1 MRIFRIAFF
10 ALVAFM
16 LVSVAGWTS
25 PAEAAAKCPRIFAPV
40 CAVAKT
46 GERQTFNNACLAR
59 VARARFLHRGECGV
73 GEFCPFIFLP
83 VCALDPVTRQPTTY
97 SNACLAEKANA
108 RLLYN
113 TACK

>member
-1 MRIFRIAFF
+1 
-10 ALVAFM
+10 
-16 LVSVAGWTS
+16 VAGFTS
-25 PAEAAAKCPRIFAPV
+25 PAEAAAKCPRIFSPV

-59 VARARFLHRGECGV
+59 VARARFLHRGECSP

-83 VCALDPVTRQPTTY
+83 VCALDPVTRMPMTY

-108 RLLYN
+108 RLLYDG
-113 TACK
+113 ACK

>member
-1 MRIFRIAFF
+1 MRLLQIAFL
-10 ALVAFM
+10 AVIGLA
-16 LVSVAGWTS
+16 LVSVAGSTR
-25 PAEAAAKCPRIFAPV
+25 PAEAAAKCPRIFMPV

-46 GERQTFNNACLAR
+46 GERKTFNNTCLAR
-59 VARARFLHRGECGV
+59 VARARFLHNGECGV

-83 VCALDPVTRQPTTY
+83 VCALDPATRRPTTY

-113 TACK
+113 EPCK